1 MRLHAP
7 AEISPH
13 PSGEQGQPARHRRAL
28 LHPHQD
34 VSHQHALLQRQRADH
49 LRQDPLN
56 GSRPLWLLVNQCPD
70 RTRFVS
76 QTRTS
81 DHTTH
86 PPLSV
91 LSARH
96 CAIDG
101 RSLTLWA
108 PLHLTMFFCHFP
120 LNQHL
125 CHRSPMLHGCTKG
138 MSYTGWTWEWTLLK
152 WTTFS
157 ALFHV
162 FTLSEFSH

>member
-7 AEISPH
+7 AEVSPH
-13 PSGEQGQPARHRRAL
+13 PSGEQGQSARHCWAL

-34 VSHQHALLQRQRADH
+34 VSHQHALLQWQRADH
-49 LRQDPLN
+49 LRQDPVN

-70 RTRFVS
+70 RTWSVS
-76 QTRTS
+76 KTRTS
-81 DHTTH
+81 DHTTRH
-86 PPLSV
+86 PLSV

-96 CAIDG
+96 CAIEG

-120 LNQHL
+120 LNQYL
-125 CHRSPMLHGCTKG
+125 CHRSPMSHGYTKG
-138 MSYTGWTWEWTLLK
+138 MSWEWTLLK

-162 FTLSEFSH
+162 FTLSEYSH